1 MSDDGRMSISIVLFD
16 LDDTLT
22 DVATFGPSVL
32 VAAAARHGRH
42 LSIEEIQASPGA
54 RYEPL
59 AARLLHLEPPEAAA
73 IYATYVE
80 LYRQMMADGLRAH
93 CGALELLRALAD
105 REVKVGLVTNK
116 LEALAR
122 EIVECLGWTALIG
135 VIVGHDS
142 SPFRKPDPAVVR
154 YAIEIL
160 GGTSETTAFV
170 GDSVDDMTAAAG
182 AEVAM
187 IVGMLVTTPGERLV
201 EAGAMC
207 LCSDLAEVLA
217 IVNT

>member
-1 MSDDGRMSISIVLFD
+1 MITTVLFD

-22 DVATFGPSVL
+22 DVASFGPSVL
-32 VAAAARHGRH
+32 VAAATRYGHR
-42 LSIEEIQASPGA
+42 LTIEEIQAFPGA

-59 AARLLHLEPPEAAA
+59 AARLLRLEPSEAAA

-80 LYRQMMADGLRAH
+80 LYREMMADGLRAH
-93 CGALELLRALAD
+93 QGASELLRALAD
-105 REVKVGLVTNK
+105 RGVRVGVVTNK

-122 EIVECLGWTALIG
+122 EIVERLGWTALID

-142 SPFRKPDPAVVR
+142 SPFRKPDPAVVS

-160 GGTSETTAFV
+160 GGTPETTAFV
-170 GDSVDDMTAAAG
+170 GDSVDDMAAAAG
-182 AEVAM
+182 AHVVT

-201 EAGAMC
+201 EAGAMH
-207 LCSDLAEVLA
+207 LCGSLDEVLA
-217 IVNT
+217 LVRL